1 MDLPYQ
7 NEKFDVSLMALVI
20 FFVPDPKK
28 GVVEMARVTKSG
40 GILAAYAWDV
50 NSGGLPMEPMHKIM
64 REMGIKYPLPPST
77 EASEISEMKKLWES
91 IGMTDV
97 ETSTFHVE
105 RSFKS
110 FEEYWAISS
119 LGPSVIGALNELSSE
134 VVDDIK
140 SKLKETL
147 ERDKDNKIVS
157 RAFANAVKGIKT
169 GEFA

>member
-1 MDLPYQ
+1 MCIRDRK
-7 NEKFDVSLMALVI
+7 N
-20 FFVPDPKK
+20 
-28 GVVEMARVTKSG
+28 
-40 GILAAYAWDV
+40 
-50 NSGGLPMEPMHKIM
+50 
-64 REMGIKYPLPPST
+64 
-77 EASEISEMKKLWES
+77 
-91 IGMTDV
+91 IGMKEV

-134 VVDDIK
+134 VVDSIK
-140 SKLKETL
+140 SKLTKTL

-169 GEFA
+169 CGIADN

>member
-28 GVVEMARVTKSG
+28 GVIEMERVTKPG

-50 NSGGLPMEPMHKIM
+50 IPMDPMHKIM
-64 REMGIKYPLPPST
+64 REMGIKYPLPPSP
-77 EASEISEMKKLWES
+77 EASQKSEMKKLWKN
-91 IGMTDV
+91 IGMTEV

-119 LGPSVIGALNELSSE
+119 LGPSVIGALNELSSD
-134 VVDDIK
+134 VVDNIK
-140 SKLKETL
+140 FKLKETL
-147 ERDKDNKIVS
+147 ERDDEGKITS
-157 RAFANAVKGIKT
+157 KAFANAVKGLKPN
-169 GEFA
+169 

>member
-1 MDLPYQ
+1 
-7 NEKFDVSLMALVI
+7 
-20 FFVPDPKK
+20 
-28 GVVEMARVTKSG
+28 
-40 GILAAYAWDV
+40 
-50 NSGGLPMEPMHKIM
+50 M

-77 EASEISEMKKLWES
+77 EASQISEMKKLWES
-91 IGMTDV
+91 IGMIDI

-134 VVDDIK
+134 VVNGIK
-140 SKLKETL
+140 SKLDETL
-147 ERDKDNKIVS
+147 ERDKDNRIVC

-169 GEFA
+169 KLL